1 MAKTDTQIS
10 CRVTHEFKA
19 RLEAQAARERRS
31 VSNLIIKILSDY
43 LEAAEAEET
52 QEEKSNSLHGVPARA
67 RGLRGCAERGRRS
80 ELLRPRSVVD
90 PIPMDGDTVLI
101 QSLMF
106 KPAAA
111 GPDDLLR
118 GDVAGV
124 AGYEHPPDAHL
135 LHLLQRQRQNP
146 RSIPLSAVGGRDAVC
161 QMTAVDEVGVI
172 EIMPDGGGPR
182 RRANCASWRQ
192 RPPRR
197 PAGEAPGNR

>member
-1 MAKTDTQIS
+1 
-10 CRVTHEFKA
+10 
-19 RLEAQAARERRS
+19 
-31 VSNLIIKILSDY
+31 
-43 LEAAEAEET
+43 
-52 QEEKSNSLHGVPARA
+52 
-67 RGLRGCAERGRRS
+67 
-80 ELLRPRSVVD
+80 
-90 PIPMDGDTVLI
+90 MDGDTVLI

-172 EIMPDGGGPR
+172 EIMPDGYPR
-182 RRANCASWRQ
+182 RRF
-192 RPPRR
+192 
-197 PAGEAPGNR
+197 